1 LKIIR
6 GLPWKA
12 SCIFIRLVCQM
23 VLVFLWAGFA
33 DCCLVSG
40 LVQGGAAVGLV
51 QVLGLSLVDYHP
63 VVAAGCRAVPV
74 WDFAGCPVLDLVAA
88 GRHLE
93 VGAAAFAGPGC
104 FDRYFPGLL

>member
-1 LKIIR
+1 LKIMR

-40 LVQGGAAVGLV
+40 LVPGGAAVGLV

-63 VVAAGCRAVPV
+63 VVAAGCRTAAV
-74 WDFAGCPVLDLVAA
+74 WDFAGCLVLGLSLVDYHPVV
-88 GRHLE
+88 
-93 VGAAAFAGPGC
+93 AAFAGPGC
-104 FDRYFPGLL
+104 FDRYFPGVL